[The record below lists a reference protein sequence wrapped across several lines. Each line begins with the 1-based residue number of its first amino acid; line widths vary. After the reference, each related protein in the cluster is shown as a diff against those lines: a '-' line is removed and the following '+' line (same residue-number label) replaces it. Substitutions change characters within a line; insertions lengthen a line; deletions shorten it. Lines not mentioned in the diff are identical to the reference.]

1 VQVEA
6 AVEQAIG
13 WFAAQGAVVRDALM
27 PNLAYGLGA
36 IFAIELASS
45 AAYHDAALRDGRAR
59 HFTEDVRLL
68 VEMGR
73 LVTGADVI
81 KAEQFR
87 RVLIDDFARLLSEAD
102 VIIGPTEPVTA
113 PRIGQTSVA
122 VAGGEESALAATWRL
137 TYPYNL
143 AGLPAITLPCGFDA
157 DGLPIGLQLAAA
169 PFHEPVLLRAAAAYE
184 AAHDWKE
191 RRPPDA

>member
-1 VQVEA
+1 
-6 AVEQAIG
+6 
-13 WFAAQGAVVRDALM
+13 VV
-27 PNLAYGLGA
+27 PNLEYGLGA

-45 AAYHDAALRDGRAR
+45 AAYHDVALRAGRTS
-59 HFTEDVRLL
+59 HFTDDVRLL

-87 RVLIDDFARLLSEAD
+87 QVLKRDFARVLSEAD
-102 VIIGPTEPVTA
+102 IILGPTEPVTA
-113 PRIGQTSVA
+113 PHIGETHVA

-143 AGLPAITLPCGFDA
+143 TGLPAITLPCGFDPA
-157 DGLPIGLQLAAA
+157 GLPIGLQIAAA
-169 PFHEPVLLRAAAAYE
+169 PFAEPILLRAAAAYE
-184 AAHDWKE
+184 AAHGWKG
-191 RRPPDA
+191 RHPANA